1 MFFETFEVNFLS
13 CVQDVKST
21 FLKDVCYFVWAPPSP
36 YELAS
41 SSFWKDV
48 TKDPY
53 SVADAMRFRF
63 HMTVKF
69 LLLSKLRLVR
79 LPPYQFMDFLLP
91 G

>member
-41 SSFWKDV
+41 SSFWNDV
-48 TKDPY
+48 AEDPY
-53 SVADAMRFRF
+53 GVADAMRPRL

-69 LLLSKLRLVR
+69 LLLSKLCLVR
-79 LPPYQFMDFLLP
+79 VPPYQFMNFLLP